1 MEYKGTFLYG
11 LRQVVPLTSTI
22 TPQITISSDED
33 FELHE
38 IRGNVQAQGAIFITI
53 QNSNG
58 YIWSNFAFDAAMI
71 SAGATAN
78 NKIVLPYPIVIKA
91 NTQINITLQNTTG
104 AAITY
109 ELQFWGVKC

>member
-11 LRQVVPLTSTI
+11 FRQLVGAGVTV
-22 TPQITISSDED
+22 TPQITISSEDD

-38 IRGNVQAQGAIFITI
+38 IRGNVQAQGAIFVTI

-58 YIWSNFAFDAAMI
+58 YIWSNYAFDAALI

-78 NKIVLPYPIVIKA
+78 NKVVLPYPILIPK
-91 NTQINITLQNTTG
+91 NTQINITIQNTTG
-104 AAITY
+104 GALTY